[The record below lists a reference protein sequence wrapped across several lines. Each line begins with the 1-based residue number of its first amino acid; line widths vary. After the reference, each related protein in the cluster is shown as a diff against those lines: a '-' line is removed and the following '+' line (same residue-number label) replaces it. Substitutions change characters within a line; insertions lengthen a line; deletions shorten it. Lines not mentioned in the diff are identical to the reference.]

1 MISVSQISDPPVG
14 GQVLGKHFSLTTF
27 LSSSHLRQKA
37 SAACGRKNIVGAKI
51 RCQMSDPPVGG
62 QVFRKTKPS
71 VPQWRDI
78 SLNREIY
85 DLRFNHHHRSHPDFT
100 SFIGIGYEL
109 SSHPDI
115 DYYLIGIGF

>member
-51 RCQMSDPPVGG
+51 RFQF
-62 QVFRKTKPS
+62 FRS
-71 VPQWRDI
+71 QI
-78 SLNREIY
+78 S
-85 DLRFNHHHRSHPDFT
+85 
-100 SFIGIGYEL
+100 GKQ
-109 SSHPDI
+109 
-115 DYYLIGIGF
+115 

>member
-1 MISVSQISDPPVG
+1 
-14 GQVLGKHFSLTTF
+14 LTTF

-51 RCQMSDPPVGG
+51 RCQFIKFIKFVKLKVH
-62 QVFRKTKPS
+62 QVYKVER
-71 VPQWRDI
+71 
-78 SLNREIY
+78 
-85 DLRFNHHHRSHPDFT
+85 RFGFNPHHQSHPDFT